1 MATGPTG
8 TGSKV
13 LTLGMC
19 GVAPAG
25 PQRAMV
31 TRGPVACGG
40 VWAVHPFNLLFNHII
55 FIFIALLI
63 IILIVVLYWDVVLLY
78 QKTSN
83 LLLVGIWNS

>member
-25 PQRAMV
+25 PQRAVV

-40 VWAVHPFNLLFNHII
+40 VWARHPFNLLFNRITII
-55 FIFIALLI
+55 SLVILIIIFVFIFISLC
-63 IILIVVLYWDVVLLY
+63 WDVVQL
-78 QKTSN
+78 
-83 LLLVGIWNS
+83 

>member
-25 PQRAMV
+25 PQRAKV
-31 TRGPVACGG
+31 TREPVACGG
-40 VWAVHPFNLLFNHII
+40 VWAMHPFNLLFSHII
-55 FIFIALLI
+55 IVFFSLFSIFWK
-63 IILIVVLYWDVVLLY
+63 VLYWDVVLL
-78 QKTSN
+78 
-83 LLLVGIWNS
+83 

>member
-25 PQRAMV
+25 PQRAVV

-40 VWAVHPFNLLFNHII
+40 VWAMHPFNLLFNHII
-55 FIFIALLI
+55 FIIIALLI
-63 IILIVVLYWDVVLLY
+63 IVIVVLYWDVVLLY